1 LPKSGLRALAFICW
15 GVVKWQDTGFWF
27 LHSEVRILPPQPT
40 LPNRSG
46 VQKVTTKKYNFCIFA
61 GNSNPDLADNIG
73 EYLDMPLC
81 GAVVKRF
88 SDGEI
93 QIEINEN
100 VRTKDVFIL
109 QSTCDPVN
117 DNLVEL
123 LLMVDALK
131 RASARRITAVIPY
144 YGYARQDKKVAPRV
158 PISAKLVA
166 DLLTTAGAT
175 RVITMD
181 LHAGQI
187 QGFFN
192 IPVDNLY
199 AAPVLLDYIKANFS
213 NEGLVI
219 VSPDAGGVERARAFA
234 KRLNAGLAIIDKRR
248 SAPNQA
254 KAMAV
259 IGDVKDKTVIIQD
272 DMIDTAGTLTEAVN
286 AIVERGAREVHA
298 CCAHPV
304 LSGPALERINSS
316 PITSIVCTD
325 SIPLNAKAAT
335 CNKIKVL
342 SISSLV
348 GEAIIR
354 SYTGDSVTSLFV

>member
-1 LPKSGLRALAFICW
+1 VANKR
-15 GVVKWQDTGFWF
+15 Q
-27 LHSEVRILPPQPT
+27 
-40 LPNRSG
+40 
-46 VQKVTTKKYNFCIFA
+46 NFCVFT
-61 GNSNPDLADNIG
+61 GNSNPDLVCKIS
-73 EYLDMPLC
+73 EYLEMPLC

-93 QIEINEN
+93 QIEIDEN
-100 VRTKDVFIL
+100 VRTKDVFVI

-123 LLMVDALK
+123 LLMIDALK

-199 AAPVLLDYIKANFS
+199 AAPVLLEYIKSHFNG
-213 NEGLVI
+213 NLVI

-234 KRLNAGLAIIDKRR
+234 KRLNNAGLAIIDKRR

-254 KAMAV
+254 QAMAV
-259 IGDVKDKTVIIQD
+259 IGDVKGKTVVIQD
-272 DMIDTAGTLTEAVN
+272 DMIDTAGTLIQAVN
-286 AIVERGAREVHA
+286 AVIDKGAREVHA

-304 LSGPALERINSS
+304 LSGQAVDRIINS
-316 PITSIVCTD
+316 PIASVVCTD
-325 SIPLNAKAAT
+325 TIPLKAQAAA
-335 CNKIKVL
+335 CDKIQVL

>member
-1 LPKSGLRALAFICW
+1 VSPK
-15 GVVKWQDTGFWF
+15 
-27 LHSEVRILPPQPT
+27 E
-40 LPNRSG
+40 N
-46 VQKVTTKKYNFCIFA
+46 NFCIFS
-61 GNSNPDLADNIG
+61 GNSNPDLSDKISQ
-73 EYLDMPLC
+73 YLDKPLC
-81 GAVVKRF
+81 GAIIKRF

-93 QIEINEN
+93 QIEIDEN
-100 VRTKDVFIL
+100 VRTKDVFVI
-109 QSTCDPVN
+109 QSTCHPVN

-123 LLMVDALK
+123 LLMIDALK

-166 DLLTTAGAT
+166 DLLTTSGAT

-199 AAPVLLDYIKANFS
+199 AAPVLLEYIKANF
-213 NEGLVI
+213 NNDLVI

-234 KRLNAGLAIIDKRR
+234 KRMNAGLAIVDKRR
-248 SAPNQA
+248 SAPNKAQ
-254 KAMAV
+254 AMAV
-259 IGDVKDKTVIIQD
+259 IGDVTNKTVIIQD

-286 AIVERGAREVHA
+286 AIMEKGAREVHA

-304 LSGPALERINSS
+304 LSGPAVDRINAS

-325 SIPLNAKAAT
+325 TIPLNEKAAA
-335 CNKIKVL
+335 CDKIKVL
-342 SISSLV
+342 SISNLV